1 MDDMAVRSA
10 GAHGQDNGRPV
21 PPTTEDWVDVVI
33 GIVVTAA
40 GNAGA
45 DDASLESLRARLGAR
60 GDALEILSAE
70 LGIDSLTWLEVM
82 TVLEER
88 YDTPLPDEVVAS
100 QASHTVLGLA
110 VALADCW
117 RGQG

>member
-1 MDDMAVRSA
+1 MDDMTVGPA
-10 GAHGQDNGRPV
+10 GAPESDSGRAV
-21 PPTTEDWVDVVI
+21 PPAAEDWVGVVI
-33 GIVVTAA
+33 GAVLTAA

-45 DDASLESLRARLGAR
+45 DEVSLASLRARLGAR
-60 GDALEILSAE
+60 GDALETSSAE

-82 TVLEER
+82 TLLEER
-88 YDTPLPDEVVAS
+88 LDTFFPDEIVTS

-110 VALADCW
+110 NALADCR